1 LKVNNNDINGI
12 IRKYIM
18 KVVNARLRGKAELY
32 TVICDN
38 TQFTDI
44 FVQKELVTA
53 TDADID
59 AKGNLL
65 CAPFVEPHIHLDATL
80 TAGQPNWNMSGTL
93 FEGIERWAE
102 RKPMLSHEDVQ
113 QRVLKT
119 VELLLANGVQ
129 FIRTHVDVTD
139 PDLVALKAINALRE
153 KLEPY
158 IELQIV
164 AFPQEGIMSFPNGKQ
179 LMENALQHGI
189 DVIGGIPHFEY
200 TREYG
205 VESMHWVMEL
215 AEKHDKLVDVHC
227 DEIDD
232 GASRFLEV
240 LATVALE
247 KGMGHRVTAS
257 HTTAMHSYNN
267 AYCYKLFRLLKQSK
281 INFVSCPTESL
292 HLNGRFDSYP
302 KVRGITRVKEIRD
315 AGMNIC
321 FAQDSIQDPWY
332 SLGNGKIMRVLDS
345 GLHACHMMGYEDLST
360 ALDLITENG
369 AKTLNIAERYGINIG
384 KPANFIILE
393 GFDDADAIR
402 RQGEVLWSIRAGEV
416 IICRQPSVLIKR
428 VDLEA

>member
-1 LKVNNNDINGI
+1 
-12 IRKYIM
+12 M
-18 KVVNARLRGKAELY
+18 KIVNARLRGKDDLY
-32 TVICDN
+32 TLICEN
-38 TQFTDI
+38 TQFSDIIQQTDTI
-44 FVQKELVTA
+44 CA
-53 TDADID
+53 AGADID

-65 CAPFVEPHIHLDATL
+65 CAPFVEPHIHLDAVL

-102 RKPMLSHEDVQ
+102 RKPMLNHQDVQ
-113 QRVLKT
+113 ERVLKT

-129 FIRTHVDVTD
+129 YIRTHVDVTD
-139 PDLVALKAINALRE
+139 PDLVALKAIHALRE
-153 KLEPY
+153 KLAPY
-158 IELQIV
+158 LELQIV
-164 AFPQEGIMSFPNGKQ
+164 AFPQEGILSFPNGKQ
-179 LMENALQHGI
+179 LMEQALEEGA
-189 DVIGGIPHFEY
+189 DVIGGIPHFEF

-205 VESMHWVMEL
+205 VESMQWVMEL

-267 AYCYKLFRLLKQSK
+267 AYCHKLFRLLKMSQ

-302 KVRGITRVKEIRD
+302 KIRGITRVKELRD
-315 AGMNIC
+315 AGMNVC
-321 FAQDSIQDPWY
+321 FAEDSIQDPWY
-332 SLGNGKIMRVLDS
+332 TLGNGKLLRVLDC
-345 GLHACHMMGYEDLST
+345 GIHACHMMGYEDLSS
-360 ALDLITENG
+360 ALDLITDNG
-369 AKTLNIAERYGINIG
+369 AKALNIMKYYGIEIG

-393 GFDDADAIR
+393 GEDDVSVIQ
-402 RQGEVLWSIRAGEV
+402 RQGEVLWSVRAGE
-416 IICRQPSVLIKR
+416 ILISRQPSVLTKQ
-428 VDLEA
+428 VKLTV